1 MGGVLRKL
9 SRWLGG
15 GSGATAPDAVADPA
29 RTPAPAASPSTAP
42 APDGPATPFAPFA
55 KALGIAEPPAPPA
68 GEDDPAELEL
78 AARVIAHFQ
87 ANRPGPASAPSLSL
101 QILSLVAAPEPD
113 VGELARL
120 VTADPALSAGVLQ
133 VANSASYRGVMD
145 VETVRDALVRLG
157 FDEVA
162 RVAGALS
169 ARSLFNPKVRQE
181 LSRFRP
187 AFETTYQRAL
197 VVANAAAWQAMQ
209 VKGGRADRA
218 FLGGMLHDVGK
229 SAALRSV
236 AALAQEGAAVP
247 SAGAPLARLLDRIH
261 VEIGGEAHQAWS
273 LPQYLTVMAVRHH
286 DPAIP
291 AGAEFADLHVVRLAG
306 ALHDLRS
313 DPAVA
318 HRAAAE
324 VAQSA
329 GALGLSPHAVR
340 TLAAELRD
348 GEQRIRSTFGLDHP

>member
-1 MGGVLRKL
+1 MAGVLRTL

-15 GSGATAPDAVADPA
+15 SSAEAAREPGEPRPRGGTQATAAPGAPEGPP
-29 RTPAPAASPSTAP
+29 TPF
-42 APDGPATPFAPFA
+42 TPFAR
-55 KALGIAEPPAPPA
+55 ALGVAEPAPPPA
-68 GEDDPAELEL
+68 AEDDPSALEL
-78 AARVIAHFQ
+78 AARVTAHFQ
-87 ANRPGPASAPSLSL
+87 ANRPAPASAPSLSL

-120 VTADPALSAGVLQ
+120 VSADPALSAGVLQ
-133 VANSASYRGVMD
+133 VANSVAYRGLME

-169 ARSLFNPKVRQE
+169 AKSLFNPKVRQE
-181 LSRFRP
+181 LARFKP
-187 AFETTYQRAL
+187 AFEAIYQRAL
-197 VVANAAAWQAMQ
+197 IVANAAAWLAMQ

-229 SAALRSV
+229 SVALRSV
-236 AALAQEGAAVP
+236 AALAQDGVDVP
-247 SAGAPLARLLDRIH
+247 SAGAALAGLLDRVH
-261 VEIGGEAHQAWS
+261 VEVGGEAHQAWS
-273 LPQYLTVMAVRHH
+273 LPQYLTVIAVRHH

-291 AGAEFADLHVVRLAG
+291 AGAEFADLHVVRLAA
-306 ALHDLRS
+306 ALHELRGE
-313 DPAVA
+313 PAVA

-324 VAQSA
+324 IVQSA
-329 GALGLSPHAVR
+329 GALGLSPQAVR

>member
-1 MGGVLRKL
+1 MGVLDRF
-9 SRWLGG
+9 SRWLAGT
-15 GSGATAPDAVADPA
+15 SGAKAPEAGDAGERARSRVAAPDSQDGADTPFTPFARALGIPDPA
-29 RTPAPAASPSTAP
+29 APAAA
-42 APDGPATPFAPFA
+42 
-55 KALGIAEPPAPPA
+55 
-68 GEDDPAELEL
+68 EDDVAELEL
-78 AARVIAHFQ
+78 AAKVTAHFQ
-87 ANRPGPASAPSLSL
+87 ANRPAPASAPSLSL

-120 VTADPALSAGVLQ
+120 VSADPALSAGVLQ
-133 VANSASYRGVMD
+133 VANSVAYRGLME

-187 AFETTYQRAL
+187 AFEAIYQRAL
-197 VVANAAAWQAMQ
+197 TVANAAAWAAMQ

-229 SAALRSV
+229 SLALRSV
-236 AALAQEGAAVP
+236 AALAQDGAAVP
-247 SAGAPLARLLDRIH
+247 TGGEPLARLLDRVH

-286 DPAIP
+286 DPVIP
-291 AGAEFADLHVVRLAG
+291 PGPEFADLHVVRLAA

-313 DPAVA
+313 DPASA
-318 HRAAAE
+318 HRAAME
-324 VAQSA
+324 IVQSA
-329 GALGLSPHAVR
+329 GALGGSPPAVR